1 MQETSFHQSS
11 IIVCLVRNV
20 ETSVHKDQ
28 AQMIKSTVKSLA
40 ALLQVLYLKVEI
52 QSGSRTVILP
62 QRALLWNNKEE
73 F

>member
-11 IIVCLVRNV
+11 IIVFLVRNV

-28 AQMIKSTVKSLA
+28 TQMIKSVVKSLA

-62 QRALLWNNKEE
+62 QWGLLWNNKEE

>member
-1 MQETSFHQSS
+1 MQE
-11 IIVCLVRNV
+11 IVCLVRNV

-28 AQMIKSTVKSLA
+28 TQMIKSAVKSLA

-62 QRALLWNNKEE
+62 QWALL
-73 F
+73 

>member
-11 IIVCLVRNV
+11 IIVFLVRNV

-28 AQMIKSTVKSLA
+28 TQMIKSAVKSLA

-52 QSGSRTVILP
+52 QSGTVKNEL
-62 QRALLWNNKEE
+62 
-73 F
+73 